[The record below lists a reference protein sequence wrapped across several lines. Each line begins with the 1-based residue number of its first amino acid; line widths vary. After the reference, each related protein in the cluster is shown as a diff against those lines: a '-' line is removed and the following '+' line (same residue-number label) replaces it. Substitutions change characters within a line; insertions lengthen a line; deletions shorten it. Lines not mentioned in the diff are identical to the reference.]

1 MEKLRKYI
9 ILFRFQNPKCY
20 ARHLQTACKYFHRCA
35 ICKHTY
41 NVKTKNEHICGRK
54 YCQLCYRYHDD
65 DKGNILYE

>member
-1 MEKLRKYI
+1 MLGICKLLVNI
-9 ILFRFQNPKCY
+9 
-20 ARHLQTACKYFHRCA
+20 RCA
-35 ICKHTY
+35 KCKHTY